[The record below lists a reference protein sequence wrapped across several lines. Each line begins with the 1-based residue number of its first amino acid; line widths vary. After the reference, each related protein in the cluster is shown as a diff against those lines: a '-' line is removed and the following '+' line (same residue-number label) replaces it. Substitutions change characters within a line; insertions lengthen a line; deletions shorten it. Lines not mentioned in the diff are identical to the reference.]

1 MIKFKQILFREI
13 KRILTSKDLIL
24 ICFIAPLIYSFGLS
38 YIYHKQS
45 PKDIKIA
52 IIDKD
57 NSSLS
62 RKYARMINSTAE
74 LNIVNYYPSTYAAY
88 NAIFTNKVDLFY
100 FIPNNFSADLKR
112 AKSTFAFMGANAS
125 NFMVSSSA
133 IKTVVTTSQ
142 YLSSQ
147 ILAKF
152 LISKGISEQNAIHM
166 LQPLK
171 TDFKWIFNPTKTY
184 SNFFIPFV
192 LFAVFQQIIIV
203 AVCHTMSLE
212 TKENTWQTLYK
223 ISDNKILPILLAK
236 AIPYIFVALFMILL
250 FIFFI
255 FPFAGIFQTSKLNI
269 LIISLLYSFVIV
281 FFAMMIS
288 HLFKTPIIS
297 LCALTFYSMPVLL
310 ISGFAWPLYMLPEYL
325 KISTYLFPS
334 TYFIN
339 TFRFYTLDDIPLHYA
354 TNSILHL
361 FIFLFV
367 CLVINFVIFKFRKKN
382 ISIRREGDSNP

>member
-13 KRILTSKDLIL
+13 KRILSSKDLIL
-24 ICFIAPLIYSFGLS
+24 ICLIAPFIYSFGLS

-112 AKSTFAFMGANAS
+112 AKSTFAFMSANAS

-184 SNFFIPFV
+184 SNFFIPFI

-212 TKENTWQTLYK
+212 TKENTWQNLYK
-223 ISDNKILPILLAK
+223 ISDNKIVPILLAK

-255 FPFAGIFQTSKLNI
+255 FPFANIFQTSKLNI

-310 ISGFAWPLYMLPEYL
+310 ISGFAWPVYMLPEYL

-339 TFRFYTLDDIPLHYA
+339 TFRFYALNDIPLHYA
-354 TNSILHL
+354 TNSIIHL
-361 FIFLFV
+361 FIFFSICFL
-367 CLVINFVIFKFRKKN
+367 INFIIFKIKIKK
-382 ISIRREGDSNP
+382 

>member
-13 KRILTSKDLIL
+13 KRILSSKDLIL
-24 ICFIAPLIYSFGLS
+24 ICLIAPFIYSFGLS

-112 AKSTFAFMGANAS
+112 AKSTFAFMSANAS

-152 LISKGISEQNAIHM
+152 LISKGISEKNAIHM

-184 SNFFIPFV
+184 SNFFIPFI

-212 TKENTWQTLYK
+212 TKENTWQNLYK
-223 ISDNKILPILLAK
+223 ISDNKIVPILLAK

-255 FPFAGIFQTSKLNI
+255 FPFANIFQTSKLNI

-310 ISGFAWPLYMLPEYL
+310 ISGFAWPVYMLPEYL

-339 TFRFYTLDDIPLHYA
+339 TFRFYALNDIPLHYA
-354 TNSILHL
+354 TNSIIHL
-361 FIFLFV
+361 FIFFSICFL
-367 CLVINFVIFKFRKKN
+367 INFIIFKIKIKK
-382 ISIRREGDSNP
+382 